1 MSDAQREHA
10 SAVEHIVPGLTA
22 LRANIH
28 SYLEDDQFWM
38 IYFILLLPRLNE
50 HDFEILSTPQARVLF
65 LYFFLIILLLL
76 LLLLLFT
83 TLMYSYVILFLQ
95 NCCVYC
101 VVKAY
106 EQSAIG

>member
-65 LYFFLIILLLL
+65 LYFFSHYFIVVVVIIIIYYFNVFVRYIVPPKLL
-76 LLLLLFT
+76 
-83 TLMYSYVILFLQ
+83 
-95 NCCVYC
+95 CVLC
-101 VVKAY
+101 S
-106 EQSAIG
+106 ESL